1 MNHRLRNIRRAR
13 LRRLA
18 LWGPRFRNFAAR
30 RQTPGF
36 WRRQMARRAG
46 RLGRRRFDI
55 GWRYPGLGLRR
66 LLLQRPFPARRTR
79 SRLWSQPAYSRSQ
92 ESESSSPGNTVPERS
107 VAEKH
112 AVGTAAESKTEA
124 QPKTGRFRKKNTVG
138 TDIFSGACGDAVE
151 ICQPEVLYSSR
162 PVVSN
167 IHWHNG

>member
-1 MNHRLRNIRRAR
+1 
-13 LRRLA
+13 
-18 LWGPRFRNFAAR
+18 
-30 RQTPGF
+30 
-36 WRRQMARRAG
+36 MARRAG

-124 QPKTGRFRKKNTVG
+124 QPKTGRFRKKKHRG
-138 TDIFSGACGDAVE
+138 G
-151 ICQPEVLYSSR
+151 
-162 PVVSN
+162 
-167 IHWHNG
+167 